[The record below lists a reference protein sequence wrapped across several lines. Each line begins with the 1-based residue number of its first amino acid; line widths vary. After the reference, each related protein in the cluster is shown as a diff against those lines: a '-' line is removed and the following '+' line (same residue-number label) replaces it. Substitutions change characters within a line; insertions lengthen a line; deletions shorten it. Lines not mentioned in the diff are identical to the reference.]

1 MTYISTSVNPSAII
15 SEKAGAAMTE
25 PAFFIAKF
33 DTNGGVVKAGA
44 GECALGVFM
53 PTNDEA
59 VHQGDGVDIQ
69 VKDIG
74 YVKTG
79 GAITKGAAIASDANG
94 KAVAAASGKF
104 ILGYALASAAAADE
118 VILVQ
123 ITKSGYQA

>member
-15 SEKAGAAMTE
+15 SEKAGAAITE

-33 DTNGGVVKAGA
+33 DSNGAVVKAGA
-44 GECALGVFM
+44 GECPLGVFT
-53 PTNDEA
+53 PNNAETIA
-59 VHQGDGVDIQ
+59 IGDGVDIQ

-74 YVKTG
+74 YVKA
-79 GAITKGAAIASDANG
+79 GAAVTKGAAVMSDANG
-94 KAVAAASGKF
+94 KAVTATTGKF
-104 ILGYALASAAAADE
+104 ILGFALSAASAADD

>member
-15 SEKAGAAMTE
+15 SEKAGAAMTD

-33 DTNGGVVKAGA
+33 NTDGGVVKAAA
-44 GECALGVFM
+44 GDCALGVFM
-53 PTNDEA
+53 PTNDGA
-59 VHQGDGVDIQ
+59 IAQGDGVDIQ

-79 GAITKGAAIASDANG
+79 AAITKGAAIAADANG
-94 KAVAAASGKF
+94 KAIPATSGKF
-104 ILGYALASAAAADE
+104 ILGFALASAAAADE
-118 VILVQ
+118 VILMQ

>member
-15 SEKAGAAMTE
+15 SEKAGAAMTD

-33 DTNGGVVKAGA
+33 NENGSVVKAGA
-44 GECALGVFM
+44 GECVLGVFL
-53 PTNDEA
+53 PTNDGNMAE
-59 VHQGDGVDIQ
+59 GDGVDIQ

-79 GAITKGAAIASDANG
+79 GAIAKGAAIASDANG
-94 KAVAAASGKF
+94 KAVAAVSGNF
-104 ILGYALASAAAADE
+104 ILGYALASAGAADE